1 MLQLIRLSR
10 ALCLG
15 TALVAC
21 GWFGSAQAD
30 DSDAAS
36 HNADAPARI
45 AVGHEAPEISLASST
60 GDTHTLSEL
69 RGEKN
74 LLVIFFRGTW

>member
-1 MLQLIRLSR
+1 MPEMSRFAR

-15 TALVAC
+15 TALIAF
-21 GWFGSAQAD
+21 GWFGSVAAD
-30 DSDAAS
+30 DGATPE
-36 HNADAPARI
+36 APARI
-45 AVGHEAPEISLASST
+45 AVGQEAPEISLASST
-60 GDTHTLSEL
+60 DDTHTLSEL